1 MNTLYKPIVFIIVNQ
16 PVRVAIQTS
25 LRLYPARHIVLEP
38 NQYNGNTILIIG
50 SGDVKVNTADPM
62 TVTTTENSSSQNA
75 VESVL

>member
-25 LRLYPARHIVLEP
+25 LRLYPARHIVLDP
-38 NQYNGNTILIIG
+38 SQYNGNTILIIG
-50 SGDVKVNTADPM
+50 AGEVKVNTADPR